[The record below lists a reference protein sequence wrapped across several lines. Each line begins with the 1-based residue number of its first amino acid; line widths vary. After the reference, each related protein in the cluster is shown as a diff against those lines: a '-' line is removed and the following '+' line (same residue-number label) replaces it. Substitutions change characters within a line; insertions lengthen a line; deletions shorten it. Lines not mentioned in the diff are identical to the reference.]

1 MLLVFFSR
9 YWRFFTLG
17 AVILAAIVIGPVAA
31 GPRFSQADAPATVPA
46 PTKPPVIV
54 DAVDAE
60 TDGAPVASHLDT
72 ARVNSG
78 ALPSIF
84 VQHQGD
90 TLFRFMFTRLDGAA
104 SRPINGKERS
114 GLPRMS
120 GPESQSCS
128 ACHSQLTTVDGLLIH
143 VPGGSGDNALNTF
156 SQAGVPDDPAR
167 ANIRHTRAIYGGGLK
182 ERLAEEMSADL
193 ARQVDA
199 ARTQA
204 KGSRAAVTVDLL
216 TKGVGFGRVTVKPD
230 GTLDTR
236 EVQGVDADLIVKPFS
251 AKGTVA
257 TLREFTQDAAERHLG
272 LRTVEGAAKD
282 GELTSADLT
291 ALVLWQA
298 TRPTPRQVA
307 PKDAARAEDARR
319 GQAVFNQI
327 GCASCHVAALPLN
340 DPLMTVTPPDAARP
354 LRTNL
359 MTTGLQPASAGAPL
373 PIAIY
378 SDLKR
383 HDMGEALAEPLP
395 QGNAAPEMFLTRPLW
410 GVSSVGPWLHDGRA
424 TTLSEAILWHGGE
437 AETARAAFA
446 GLPRTDQRALMEFL
460 RTLVIDPYP
469 TDSPQQ

>member
-9 YWRFFTLG
+9 YWRFLTLG
-17 AVILAAIVIGPVAA
+17 LVIVAAVVIGPVAA
-31 GPRFSQADAPATVPA
+31 GPRFSQADAPVATSVP
-46 PTKPPVIV
+46 TTPPVIV
-54 DAVDAE
+54 DAIDAE
-60 TDGAPVASHLDT
+60 TDGAPVAPHLDT
-72 ARVNSG
+72 VKVNSG

-114 GLPRMS
+114 GLQRMS

-143 VPGGSGDNALNTF
+143 VPGGAGDNALNTF

-167 ANIRHTRAIYGGGLK
+167 ANIRHTRAIYGSGLK
-182 ERLAEEMSADL
+182 ERLAEEMTADL
-193 ARQVDA
+193 AHLVET
-199 ARTQA
+199 ARAQA
-204 KGSRAAVTVDLL
+204 KQSNSAVAVDLL
-216 TKGVGFGRVTVKPD
+216 TKGVSFGRITVNPD
-230 GTLDTR
+230 GTLDTH
-236 EVQGVDADLIVKPFS
+236 EVQGLDADLVVKPFS

-272 LRTVEGAAKD
+272 LRTVEGKATD

-298 TRPTPRQVA
+298 TRPVPRQVE
-307 PKDAARAEDARR
+307 PQDAQRANDARR
-319 GQAVFNQI
+319 GQAVFQQI
-327 GCASCHVAALPLN
+327 GCASCHIPALPLN

-359 MTTGLQPASAGAPL
+359 TTTGLKPTAGSAL

-383 HDMGEALAEPLP
+383 HNMGEALAEPLP
-395 QGNAAPEMFLTRPLW
+395 QGNAAPEMFITRPLW
-410 GVSSVGPWLHDGRA
+410 GVASVGPWLHDGRA

-437 AETARAAFA
+437 AESSRAAFA
-446 GLPRTDQRALMEFL
+446 GLPKSDQRALMEFL

>member
-9 YWRFFTLG
+9 YWRFLTMA
-17 AVILAAIVIGPVAA
+17 AVIIAAIAIGPVAA
-31 GPRFSQADAPATVPA
+31 GPRFSQADTPAAVSVPTA
-46 PTKPPVIV
+46 SPVVV
-54 DAVDAE
+54 DAVDAA
-60 TDGAPVASHLDT
+60 TDGAPLAPHLDT
-72 ARVNSG
+72 AKLESG
-78 ALPSIF
+78 GLPSIF

-104 SRPINGKERS
+104 SRPLNGKERT

-143 VPGGSGDNALNTF
+143 VPGGAGDNALNTF

-167 ANIRHTRAIYGGGLK
+167 ANIRHTRAIYGSGLK
-182 ERLAEEMSADL
+182 ERLAEEMTADL

-199 ARTQA
+199 ARAQA
-204 KGSRAAVTVDLL
+204 KQSGAAVTVDLL
-216 TKGVGFGRVTVKPD
+216 TKGVGYGRVTVAPD
-230 GTLDTR
+230 GALDTS
-236 EVQGVDADLIVKPFS
+236 GVSGLDPDLVVKPFS

-272 LRTVEGAAKD
+272 LRTVEGQAKD

-291 ALVLWQA
+291 ALVMWQA

-307 PKDAARAEDARR
+307 PKDAGRAEDARR
-319 GQAVFNQI
+319 GQAVFNGI
-327 GCASCHVAALPLN
+327 GCASCHVPVLPLN
-340 DPLMTVTPPDAARP
+340 DPLMAVTPPDAARP

-359 MTTGLQPASAGAPL
+359 TTTGLPPASGGAW

-383 HDMGEALAEPLP
+383 HNMGEALAEPLP
-395 QGNAAPEMFLTRPLW
+395 QGNAAPEMFITRPLW

-437 AETARAAFA
+437 AESSRAQFA

>member
-1 MLLVFFSR
+1 MLFVFLSR
-9 YWRFFTLG
+9 YWRFLTLG
-17 AVILAAIVIGPVAA
+17 VVIVAAVVIGPVAA
-31 GPRFSQADAPATVPA
+31 GPRFTPDGAPIAASVPTA
-46 PTKPPVIV
+46 PPVIV
-54 DAVDAE
+54 DAIDAE
-60 TDGAPVASHLDT
+60 TDGAPVAPHLDT
-72 ARVNSG
+72 TKLDSG

-143 VPGGSGDNALNTF
+143 VPGGAGDNALNTF

-167 ANIRHTRAIYGGGLK
+167 ANIRHTRAIYGSGLK
-182 ERLAEEMSADL
+182 ERLAEEMTADL

-199 ARTQA
+199 ARAQA
-204 KGSRAAVTVDLL
+204 KASGQTVTVDLL
-216 TKGVGFGRVTVKPD
+216 TKGVGYGRVTVEPD
-230 GTLDTR
+230 GALDTR
-236 EVQGVDADLIVKPFS
+236 AVQGLDADLIVKPFS

-272 LRTVEGAAKD
+272 LRTVEGEAKE

-298 TRPTPRQVA
+298 TRPVPRQVE
-307 PKDAARAEDARR
+307 PKDAQRAADARQ
-319 GQAVFNQI
+319 GQAVFHQI
-327 GCASCHVAALPLN
+327 GCASCHVPVLPLN
-340 DPLMTVTPPDAARP
+340 DPVMTVTPPDAARP

-359 MTTGLQPASAGAPL
+359 TTTGLQPASGGAW
-373 PIAIY
+373 PIALY

-383 HDMGEALAEPLP
+383 HDMGQALAEPLP
-395 QGNAAPEMFLTRPLW
+395 QGAAAPGMFITRPLW
-410 GVSSVGPWLHDGRA
+410 GVASVGPWLHDGRA
-424 TTLSEAILWHGGE
+424 TTLSEAIMWHGGE
-437 AETARAAFA
+437 AESSRAAFA
-446 GLPRTDQRALMEFL
+446 ALPKTDQHALMEFL

-469 TDSPQQ
+469 TDLPQQ